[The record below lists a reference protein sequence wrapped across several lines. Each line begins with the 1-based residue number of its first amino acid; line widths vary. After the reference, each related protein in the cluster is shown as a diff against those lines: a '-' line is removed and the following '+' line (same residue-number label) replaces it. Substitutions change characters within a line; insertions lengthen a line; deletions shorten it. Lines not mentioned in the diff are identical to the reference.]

1 MDSTSLKKIIAQ
13 ATEQYNNCG
22 NQFKIVTDFHITVD
36 RTNGTV
42 VICDDEDTKLSSGVI
57 DELCSCD
64 ETTAENVLK
73 NELAQ
78 MDKDGIFS
86 TIGIYK
92 PFSFLLED
100 ADKETIAELLIV
112 DDEKV
117 FVSDEL
123 LKGLDKELN
132 EFLAELMKD

>member
-1 MDSTSLKKIIAQ
+1 MDSTSLKNIVAQ
-13 ATEQYNNCG
+13 ATEKYPNND

-36 RTNGTV
+36 TANGTV
-42 VICDDEDTKLSSGVI
+42 VICDDEETLLSSGVI

-64 ETTAENVLK
+64 EQAVETIFK
-73 NELAQ
+73 NGLAQ
-78 MDKDGIFS
+78 MDKDGIFN
-86 TIGIYK
+86 TVGIYK

-100 ADKETIAELLIV
+100 TDNETIAELLIV
-112 DDEKV
+112 DDENV

-132 EFLAELMKD
+132 EFLADLMKD

>member
-1 MDSTSLKKIIAQ
+1 MDSTSLKNIVTQ
-13 ATEQYNNCG
+13 ATEKYPNND

-36 RTNGTV
+36 TANGTV
-42 VICDDEDTKLSSGVI
+42 VICDDEETQLSSGII

-64 ETTAENVLK
+64 EQAVETILK

-78 MDKDGIFS
+78 MDKDGIFN
-86 TIGIYK
+86 TVGIYK

-100 ADKETIAELLIV
+100 TDNETIAELLIV
-112 DDEKV
+112 DDENV

-132 EFLAELMKD
+132 EFLADLMKD

>member
-1 MDSTSLKKIIAQ
+1 MDSTSLRNIVAQ
-13 ATEQYNNCG
+13 ATEKYPNND

-36 RTNGTV
+36 TANGTV
-42 VICDDEDTKLSSGVI
+42 VICDDEETLLSSGVI

-64 ETTAENVLK
+64 EQAVETILK
-73 NELAQ
+73 NGLAQ
-78 MDKDGIFS
+78 MDKDGIFN
-86 TIGIYK
+86 TVGIYK

-100 ADKETIAELLIV
+100 TDNETIAELLIV
-112 DDEKV
+112 DDENV

-132 EFLAELMKD
+132 EFLADLMKD